1 MFAEVSPLSFFGG
14 GGNWRA
20 LFHFDYKYLWNSK
33 GNHLLFNLK
42 DDPAERENLLTRE
55 PERARSMDAALARY
69 ANALPREEDGG
80 PPRAIDEETLRTLR
94 SLGYVR

>member
-1 MFAEVSPLSFFGG
+1 
-14 GGNWRA
+14 
-20 LFHFDYKYLWNSK
+20 
-33 GNHLLFNLK
+33 
-42 DDPAERENLLTRE
+42 
-55 PERARSMDAALARY
+55 MDAALARY